1 MARAVDSLGDFADLS
16 NYLARIHNRGVS
28 ITKP

>member
-1 MARAVDSLGDFADLS
+1 MARAVGGLGDLADLS
-16 NYLARIHNRGVS
+16 NYLARIHNRGGS